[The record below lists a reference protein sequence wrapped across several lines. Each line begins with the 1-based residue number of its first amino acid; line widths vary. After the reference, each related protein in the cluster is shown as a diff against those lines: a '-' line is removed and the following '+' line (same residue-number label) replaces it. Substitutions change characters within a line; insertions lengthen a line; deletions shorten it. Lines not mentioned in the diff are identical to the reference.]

1 MNSIAFWVYPSSIKL
16 IWVLKKVSIE
26 FSTYI
31 DSIQTQTIHTTIN
44 FFHPLQNLKK
54 KPSIF
59 EEILFPNTISKH
71 QKGSNELMRYWKC
84 FQWKVWVTL
93 PCSHW
98 SSLSCTKNFKRALF
112 LENLDACTRTVLCS
126 ELQGNISRHILDFL
140 AEEVRRVERINQSA
154 YVC

>member
-59 EEILFPNTISKH
+59 EEILFPNTIQTSKRVEWAH
-71 QKGSNELMRYWKC
+71 ALLKMFPMKSLGDITMLTLIFIELHKKFQKSI
-84 FQWKVWVTL
+84 
-93 PCSHW
+93 
-98 SSLSCTKNFKRALF
+98 
-112 LENLDACTRTVLCS
+112 
-126 ELQGNISRHILDFL
+126 ISREPRCMHENGVMFWITRKYF
-140 AEEVRRVERINQSA
+140 
-154 YVC
+154 